1 MVSILSQCLI
11 CTNDNDIGVAISY
24 FMPLFG
30 TSAVAPQSLILETE
44 TNKNYEDHWMPPIVR
59 LLAYKHSL
67 YLVAEARVNGIAMHL
82 KLGDFFL
89 PYFVSDLEK
98 TKGSVV
104 SQKWSIYLAR
114 LKIFS
119 IMSLL
124 IKNGFYCYWNFATAS
139 FAHIS
144 MQQKVWPN
152 LQEVSLFHNVETYQL

>member
-1 MVSILSQCLI
+1 MHKQQWHWCCNILLH
-11 CTNDNDIGVAISY
+11 AALWHISSCS
-24 FMPLFG
+24 
-30 TSAVAPQSLILETE
+30 TIL
-44 TNKNYEDHWMPPIVR
+44 NIRNRDKKKKKNYEDHWMPPIVR

-98 TKGSVV
+98 RKGSVV

-124 IKNGFYCYWNFATAS
+124 IKNGFNCHWNFATAS

-144 MQQKVWPN
+144 IQQKVWPD